1 MVAWDVDGPLLVSVL
16 SESGLVA
23 AIPVADVV
31 SFGIVFDDT
40 LACVVVVVAGVV
52 VAALSI
58 EEDDVVLVNSERICS
73 YCST

>member
-1 MVAWDVDGPLLVSVL
+1 MAWDVDGPLLVSVL
-16 SESGLVA
+16 SEIGLVA

-40 LACVVVVVAGVV
+40 LACVVVVAGVV
-52 VAALSI
+52 EAALSI

>member
-1 MVAWDVDGPLLVSVL
+1 M
-16 SESGLVA
+16 A

-40 LACVVVVVAGVV
+40 LACVVVVVVAAVV

>member
-1 MVAWDVDGPLLVSVL
+1 MAWDVDGPLLVSVL
-16 SESGLVA
+16 SEIGLVA
-23 AIPVADVV
+23 AIPVDDVV

-40 LACVVVVVAGVV
+40 LACVVVVAGVV
-52 VAALSI
+52 VAVLSI

>member
-1 MVAWDVDGPLLVSVL
+1 MAWDVDGPLLVSVL
-16 SESGLVA
+16 SEIGLVA
-23 AIPVADVV
+23 AIPVDDVV

-40 LACVVVVVAGVV
+40 LACVVVVAGVV
-52 VAALSI
+52 VAAMSI